1 MSKRVLKK
9 DPGLPLRIWDA
20 YYPPSTLGTTLLWSA
35 AGGGVRTGCRH
46 SSSLQQKISKFL
58 SRLAMAAALREGV
71 TAIMAARGRA
81 SWTEYGQWLLS
92 VAVDDESDGRV
103 QWWRG
108 RSMAATLADCEAAG
122 AKRKT

>member
-1 MSKRVLKK
+1 
-9 DPGLPLRIWDA
+9 
-20 YYPPSTLGTTLLWSA
+20 
-35 AGGGVRTGCRH
+35 
-46 SSSLQQKISKFL
+46 
-58 SRLAMAAALREGV
+58 MAAALREGA